1 MKTYLACL
9 AVLGLLAGGA
19 VRLLG
24 QARGKSVTISG
35 EIVDTACYIGHDS
48 KGAAHA
54 KCATMC
60 AKAGIPLALLDSRS
74 GLLYL
79 PVSLDH
85 KNPNERLLPF
95 VEKKVQVTGTVLEKA
110 GMRGIVIRQIA
121 EAR

>member
-1 MKTYLACL
+1 MKSYVAYVALA
-9 AVLGLLAGGA
+9 GLLAGGA
-19 VRLLG
+19 AALLG
-24 QARGKSVTISG
+24 QAKGKSVTISG

-54 KCATMC
+54 KCAAMC
-60 AKAGIPLALLDSRS
+60 AKAGIPLALLDSQN

-95 VEKKVQVTGTVLEKA
+95 VEKKVQVTGTVIEKA
-110 GMRGIVIRQIA
+110 GMRGIVIRQIT

>member
-1 MKTYLACL
+1 MKSHLAYM
-9 AVLGLLAGGA
+9 AVTALLAGA
-19 VRLLG
+19 AATLSG

-54 KCATMC
+54 QCATVC
-60 AKAGIPLALLDSRS
+60 AKAGIPLALLDSQS

-79 PVSLDH
+79 PVSLEH

-95 VEKKVQVTGTVLEKA
+95 VEKKVRVSGTVLEKA

-121 EAR
+121 EVR